1 MTGAVSVVAAEEIE
15 IGVHITRKI
24 FGLTINVDTV
34 WATLLAAAILLGVG
48 LYMARRAT
56 QGRPSKLQLFFEVVV
71 DAVRKQVEGSV
82 GPVAPY
88 VVPLA
93 VAMFTFILISNWLAL
108 IPSGHHP
115 AYLPPPTADV
125 NLTFALAFLVII
137 WAIGTG
143 IRHRGGA
150 YFKGFFKPY
159 PFLFPIN
166 VIEEVA
172 KPFSLGLRLFGNL
185 FAGTVVLALI
195 TLFPIYVVPFPTAL
209 WKIFDMAIGLIQ
221 AFIFALLTILYF
233 AFALG
238 EGH

>member
-1 MTGAVSVVAAEEIE
+1 MSSAISPVAAEDIE
-15 IGVHITRKI
+15 IGVHITRP
-24 FGLTINVDTV
+24 FLGMTINVDTV
-34 WATLLAAAILLGVG
+34 WATLIAAAILLGFG
-48 LYMARRAT
+48 LYMARRAS

-93 VAMFTFILISNWLAL
+93 VAMFLFILISNWLAL

-125 NLTFALAFLVII
+125 NLTFALAFLVIV

-143 IRHRGGA
+143 IRHRRTA

-209 WKIFDMAIGLIQ
+209 WKLFDMAIGLIQ

>member
-1 MTGAVSVVAAEEIE
+1 MIAAATVLAAEDIE
-15 IGVHITRKI
+15 IGTHITRTI

-34 WATLLAAAILLGVG
+34 WGTLIAAAIVVGVG

-56 QGRPSKLQLFFEVVV
+56 KGRPSKLQLAFEVVV
-71 DAVRKQVEGSV
+71 DAVRRQVEGSV
-82 GPVAPY
+82 GPVAPF

-93 VAMFTFILISNWLAL
+93 VAMFFFILISNWLGL

-115 AYLPPPTADV
+115 EYLPPPTADV

-137 WAIGTG
+137 WAITTG
-143 IRHRGGA
+143 IRHRGFG

-172 KPFSLGLRLFGNL
+172 KPFSLALRLFGNL

-195 TLFPIYVVPFPTAL
+195 TLFPVYVVPFPNAL
-209 WKIFDMAIGLIQ
+209 WKLFDMGIGLIQ